1 MCLLSPKHL
10 ILLSHSENGLYI
22 SYSESVQLQIK
33 QMSTINWLDIVSV
46 AAIVTSVLQILTG
59 S

>member
-1 MCLLSPKHL
+1 MPVIAEII